1 MPYWSPHDYQLK
13 AVEWIV
19 SRGSAGLMLNPGM
32 GKTSSVLAA
41 ITTLKAARLVNKVL
55 VVAPLRVAIT
65 VWPVEASK
73 WDDFNHLHVI
83 HLCEMTKPERE
94 AALARRAD
102 IYVINPESL
111 KMVLPLLGT
120 DFDML
125 VVDES
130 TKFKDH
136 STQRFK
142 VLKPYLPRFKRRVIM
157 TGTPAPNGLMDL
169 FGQVYILDLGE
180 RLGRYI
186 THYRQM
192 YFIQEPWNKY
202 AYMPINGAESQIY
215 KRLSDLLLRMD
226 PKDHLTMPD
235 LVNNYI
241 SVKLPPETRVAYRQM
256 EEDLIT
262 VINEDA
268 VFGVNAAVAGSK
280 CRQITNGFL
289 YNSEQRGAYH
299 VLHSEKLKA
308 LEELVE
314 EMQGRPLLILY
325 EYLADR
331 DRIRA
336 QHPTAVDITTAK
348 NLQQTI
354 DSFNA
359 GEIPLLMAHPRS
371 AGHGLNL
378 QGSCDAVCWFGV
390 TWDLELYQQAIARI
404 WRQGNPNPTVVVH
417 HIVAEHTI
425 DQVVLKAIETKDRS
439 QQRLLD
445 TLREYAINAVTT

>member
-1 MPYWSPHDYQLK
+1 MPSWNPHDYQLK

-41 ITTLKAARLVNKVL
+41 ITVLRASRMVGRVL
-55 VVAPLRVAIT
+55 VVAPLRVAKT

-73 WDDFNHLHVI
+73 WDDFNHLNVV
-83 HLCEMTKPERE
+83 HLCEMTRAERV
-94 AALARRAD
+94 AALRREAD

-111 KMVLPLLGT
+111 KVVLPLLGPE
-120 DFDML
+120 FDML
-125 VVDES
+125 VIDES
-130 TKFKDH
+130 TKFKDY

-142 VLKPYLPRFKRRVIM
+142 ELKPYLPKFRRRVIM

-180 RLGRYI
+180 RLGKYI

-192 YFIQEPWNKY
+192 YFIQEVWDKY
-202 AYMPINGAESQIY
+202 NYRPVNGAEAQIY
-215 KRLSDLLLRMD
+215 KRLADLLLRMD
-226 PKDHLTMPD
+226 PKDHLVMPE
-235 LVNNYI
+235 LVNNFI
-241 SVKLPPETRVAYRQM
+241 AVKLPPEVRKVYKQM

-262 VINEDA
+262 IVNDDP
-268 VFGVNAAVAGSK
+268 VYGVNAAVAGSK

-289 YNSEQRGAYH
+289 YNSEQRGEYH
-299 VLHSEKLKA
+299 TIHTAKLDA
-308 LEELVE
+308 LDELVE
-314 EMQGRPLLILY
+314 EMQSRPLLLLY
-325 EYLADR
+325 EFIADR
-331 DRIRA
+331 ARILER
-336 QHPTAVDITTAK
+336 HPTAVDITTTK
-348 NLQQTI
+348 DLQATI
-354 DSFNA
+354 DAFNA
-359 GEIPLLMAHPRS
+359 GTIPILMAHPKS

-404 WRQGNPNPTVVVH
+404 WRQGNPNPVVVVH
-417 HIVAEHTI
+417 HIVAEQTI
-425 DQVVLKAIETKDRS
+425 DQVVLKAIDLKDRS

-445 TLREYAINAVTT
+445 TLREYALTAVTT